1 MALRPPRAGCCQ
13 SIRRRRRP
21 STCSRCCRVPS
32 ALDSTREERVRK
44 AFSVDHHGPGDAR
57 LSHIRVVLRVPTA
70 SKATMWAAQCVTT
83 QMPGTCPSVV
93 ICAASCALCRV
104 RASATALPPTPL
116 PSRLPAAS
124 KHSCAR
130 AGCRAIALGGGD
142 CRGLRVGVFLPE
154 VRELIRDTRVSLEQ
168 ICRKLCHQHPGRRPP
183 I

>member
-1 MALRPPRAGCCQ
+1 MRGLETTSSRLLPVDPSSQ
-13 SIRRRRRP
+13 Q

-32 ALDSTREERVRK
+32 ALDSTSEERVRK

-154 VRELIRDTRVSLEQ
+154 VRELIRDTTVSLEQ
-168 ICRKLCHQHPGRRPP
+168 ICRKLCHQHPGHRPL